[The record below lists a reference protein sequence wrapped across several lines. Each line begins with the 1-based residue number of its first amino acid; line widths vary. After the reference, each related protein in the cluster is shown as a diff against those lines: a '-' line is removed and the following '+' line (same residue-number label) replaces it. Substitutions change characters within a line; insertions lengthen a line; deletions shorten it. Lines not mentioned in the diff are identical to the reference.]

1 MLCQGHLPPTS
12 LSQEPS
18 GIPSKAG
25 SCCLSGQS
33 SWQRAMLDARLEF
46 LPSFCGVRIWCPQSQ
61 PLATAEG
68 EELLPGRATAHA
80 LCPPLPSLVA
90 QPPLSS
96 PREDQTTVHR
106 PQCQGLCRFTEASP
120 QLAVVPTFKK
130 QMGEDPLSGTTLS
143 RETLLPVQV
152 SDYNAVSLIWLECP
166 KWREPALSHILC
178 EFCTWQSVTHSLQK
192 L

>member
-1 MLCQGHLPPTS
+1 MCCARATCLRP
-12 LSQEPS
+12 
-18 GIPSKAG
+18 PSKAG

-68 EELLPGRATAHA
+68 EELLPGRATAHV
-80 LCPPLPSLVA
+80 LCPPLPSLVGSA
-90 QPPLSS
+90 SLELPQGGPDDCPPSTVPGS
-96 PREDQTTVHR
+96 MQVHR
-106 PQCQGLCRFTEASP
+106 GLASKGSGPHLQEADGRGPTEWHHSFQGNSTPSASLRL
-120 QLAVVPTFKK
+120 QRCVFNLA
-130 QMGEDPLSGTTLS
+130 
-143 RETLLPVQV
+143 
-152 SDYNAVSLIWLECP
+152 ECP